1 MTTTT
6 APPAPEV
13 VADPTVPL
21 RTSVFT
27 GRGRLYWP
35 RHVTLAL
42 FAAAVLVI
50 GLTGSA
56 STRYGL
62 ILATVYAIAIV
73 GNNAIASTLN
83 EINLSATAFLALGCY
98 ITANALERGWSIV
111 VALVLAVLGCI
122 VVGFVVAIPTSRLG
136 GIQTALVTFA
146 LAYSIHDLASYLRDF
161 TGGDNGKFV
170 LVETSIGD
178 SIISGSEPAMLIVA
192 VAAMLVV
199 GVVHLRLLNG
209 HAGRVAISVGESEQA
224 AAVFGIRTRVVKV
237 LVWTYASAIFG
248 VAGFLLA
255 LTVGFVASSQWTIM
269 ISILVFV
276 GGLIGGTRSITG
288 AWLGGIIVA
297 AVPLWL
303 QNFIPASSTTI
314 AFGLILLLALLAG
327 GKGLAEFAERGALHL
342 YLSRRSK
349 A

>member
-1 MTTTT
+1 MATTTSEPARSGT
-6 APPAPEV
+6 ADRAGR
-13 VADPTVPL
+13 L
-21 RTSVFT
+21 RTSVYT
-27 GRGRLYWP
+27 GRGALLVP
-35 RHVTLAL
+35 RHVTMVA

-83 EINLSATAFLALGCY
+83 EINLSATAFLALGSY
-98 ITANALERGWSIV
+98 ITANALEREQNIV
-111 VALVLAVLGCI
+111 VALLLAIAGCAAI
-122 VVGFVVAIPTSRLG
+122 GFLVAIPTSRLG

-146 LAYSIHDLASYLRDF
+146 LAYSVIDLASYLKDV

-170 LVETSIGD
+170 FVDTTIAGSVV
-178 SIISGSEPAMLIVA
+178 SGSEPAMLIVV
-192 VAAMLVV
+192 VASMLVV
-199 GVVHLRLLNG
+199 GAIHLRVLNSR
-209 HAGRVAISVGESEQA
+209 AGRVAISVGESEQA
-224 AAVFGIRTRVVKV
+224 AAVFGIRTRLVKV

-248 VAGFLLA
+248 FAGFLLA

-269 ISILVFV
+269 ISILIFV

-288 AWLGGIIVA
+288 AWIGGIVVA
-297 AVPLWL
+297 GMPLWL
-303 QNFIPASSTTI
+303 QNLIPASSTTI

-327 GKGLAEFAERGALHL
+327 GKGIAELGERVALNL
-342 YLSRRSK
+342 YLRRGGRK
-349 A
+349 